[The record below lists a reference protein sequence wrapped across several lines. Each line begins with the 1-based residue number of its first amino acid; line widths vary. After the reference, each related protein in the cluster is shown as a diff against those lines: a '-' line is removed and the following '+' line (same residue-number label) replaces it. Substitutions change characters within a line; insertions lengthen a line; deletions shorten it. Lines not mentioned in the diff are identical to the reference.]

1 MSDLPHRVT
10 YLLDW
15 IDLLADPAYTLAVS
29 WNESGPC
36 VVLEDAA
43 AGNVMW
49 WPLT

>member
-1 MSDLPHRVT
+1 MI

-29 WNESGPC
+29 FNESGPC
-36 VVLEDAA
+36 VVLSSDD
-43 AGNVMW
+43 GNVMW

>member
-1 MSDLPHRVT
+1 MI

-29 WNESGPC
+29 WNDSGPC
-36 VVLEDAA
+36 VVLEDKA

>member
-1 MSDLPHRVT
+1 MI

-29 WNESGPC
+29 WNDSGPC
-36 VVLEDAA
+36 VVLEDAS
-43 AGNVMW
+43 GNVMW

>member
-1 MSDLPHRVT
+1 MIH
-10 YLLDW
+10 LLDW
-15 IDLLADPAYTLAVS
+15 IDLLANPAYTLSVR

-36 VVLEDAA
+36 VVLEDAT